1 MTIFPTQYSL
11 LSAQALGEYIRKQY
25 GFEEVQC
32 SLLIHNVGD
41 TYLVVLQDL
50 KFVFKVYR
58 DAHRSLEE
66 IKGELELLHLLGQG
80 GAKVALPV
88 ADLQNELIKV
98 FQAAEGVRHGVLF
111 SYAQGEVVPLMNDQQ
126 LEVLGKEMAKVHSLS
141 AVIKLSFKRKE
152 FSIDTMLTGPLERIK
167 PAFKGL
173 EPEYEYL
180 TATARLVQ
188 DRIAGLALESFG
200 YGYCHYDFLPKNFH
214 FNDRNEITFFDF
226 AGQGYFVIDLA
237 SLYAHYFLLVSQQ
250 KISQQEA

>member
-1 MTIFPTQYSL
+1 
-11 LSAQALGEYIRKQY
+11 
-25 GFEEVQC
+25 
-32 SLLIHNVGD
+32 
-41 TYLVVLQDL
+41 
-50 KFVFKVYR
+50 
-58 DAHRSLEE
+58 
-66 IKGELELLHLLGQG
+66 
-80 GAKVALPV
+80 
-88 ADLQNELIKV
+88 
-98 FQAAEGVRHGVLF
+98 
-111 SYAQGEVVPLMNDQQ
+111 MNDQQ